1 MEYVTVHGENIP
13 VLGFG
18 TWQIS
23 GSGATKSIKNA
34 LEIGYRH
41 IDTAQMYD
49 NEKNVGQAIAEA
61 NIGREDIFLTTK
73 IRRTNLHYDEVMET
87 FGTSLEKLQTDY
99 VDLLL
104 IHWPN
109 ENIPLEET
117 LDAMNELKENGKV
130 NHIGV
135 SNFTV
140 QLMKKAKKI
149 SDSPLFGNQ
158 VEYHPF
164 LPQREVLNYCQEH
177 DLILTAY
184 SPLSRGKVLTNETLK
199 KIGDKYGK
207 TPAQVTLRWHVQQE
221 NVIAIPKAQQRH
233 HQEEN
238 IDIFDFQL
246 TQKEMQKI
254 SNLGSSER
262 NINPPFA
269 PW

>member
-1 MEYVTVHGENIP
+1 MEYVTIHGEKLP

-18 TWQIS
+18 TWQIR
-23 GSGATKSIKNA
+23 GYDATKSIKNA
-34 LEIGYRH
+34 LEVGYRH

-49 NEKNVGQAIAEA
+49 NEKYVGQAISEA
-61 NIGREDIFLTTK
+61 NVDREEIFLTTK
-73 IRRTNLHYDEVMET
+73 VWRTNLHYERVIET
-87 FGTSLEKLQTDY
+87 FEDSLEKLQTNY

-117 LDAMNELKENGKV
+117 LDAMNFLKKQAEV
-130 NHIGV
+130 HSIGV

-140 QLMKKAKKI
+140 GLMKKARKI
-149 SDSPLFGNQ
+149 SDAPLFGNQ

-164 LPQREVLNYCQEH
+164 LSQREVLNFCKKH
-177 DLILTAY
+177 DLLLTAY
-184 SPLSRGKVLTNETLK
+184 SPLSKGKVMRNETLK
-199 KIGDKYGK
+199 KIGEKYGK

-221 NVIAIPKAQQRH
+221 NVIAIPKAQKRS

-238 IDIFDFQL
+238 IEIFDFKL

-254 SNLGSSER
+254 SNLGSTER
-262 NINPPFA
+262 NVNPPHA